1 MKCSIFFNKI
11 KIKRVKN
18 NLDSYRINYKICQL
32 FNYFKKKIFL
42 KIFVI
47 IENNY
52 SFTVSTGLKLA
63 VKTIFF

>member
-1 MKCSIFFNKI
+1 MNCSIFFNKI

-32 FNYFKKKIFL
+32 FNNFKKKIFL

-52 SFTVSTGLKLA
+52 SFTKIQNHGFKA
-63 VKTIFF
+63 